1 MNWIIV
7 SIWYAAMSS
16 DMVLSV
22 MGPFFPPEA
31 DRRGI
36 SLTNI
41 GLIMSTYALGYYLP
55 TLFIGPKIEKIGH
68 KKILM
73 AGIII
78 QVFVYSVFGF
88 VSLIESNYNF
98 ALSCF
103 VLRFLHGVGGSF
115 VDTLSNTLIT
125 HYFPDKMQRYVA
137 INELLSGMGM
147 IFGYFSGII
156 LFNKFGFIAA
166 FQFYAVLLALPLPF
180 VYYYLPPDEASKHA
194 PSSTLEIKQPMSAQ
208 TDGAIKL
215 DLTRMFIIPR
225 VSLAYLSLFAAIYC
239 NAVLQPILSVHMD
252 KTFPDLTGQTSKVFG
267 ALSFAYLLVG
277 LFISVMP
284 QRLDK
289 RSYMVGGV
297 FMYAIAASL
306 VGPLYITEMF
316 QFPEYGDLVSV
327 GVVLTGLGLGL
338 IRIPSTI
345 EFIEATRDH
354 TQSSSWKINDLA
366 ATLGG
371 NAFGLASIM
380 GRVSGGFFADFIG
393 YRRLWTGIVVMFLI
407 LLGLYISFFR
417 EERSEKRTITEDT
430 EMRDYETQSIPK
442 SNK

>member
-1 MNWIIV
+1 
-7 SIWYAAMSS
+7 
-16 DMVLSV
+16 
-22 MGPFFPPEA
+22 
-31 DRRGI
+31 
-36 SLTNI
+36 
-41 GLIMSTYALGYYLP
+41 
-55 TLFIGPKIEKIGH
+55 
-68 KKILM
+68 
-73 AGIII
+73 
-78 QVFVYSVFGF
+78 
-88 VSLIESNYNF
+88 
-98 ALSCF
+98 
-103 VLRFLHGVGGSF
+103 
-115 VDTLSNTLIT
+115 
-125 HYFPDKMQRYVA
+125 
-137 INELLSGMGM
+137 
-147 IFGYFSGII
+147 
-156 LFNKFGFIAA
+156 
-166 FQFYAVLLALPLPF
+166 
-180 VYYYLPPDEASKHA
+180 
-194 PSSTLEIKQPMSAQ
+194 MSAQ

-371 NAFGLASIM
+371 NAFGLASIL